1 MKLWKHFLLF
11 YLGGMGYS
19 GLELLWRG
27 RTHGSMFTLGGVCFL
42 LLGKLGRLPMN
53 LLSKAAA
60 GSALVTAGELLTGL
74 AVNRRYRVWDY
85 RSLPLN
91 FRGHICLLYSL
102 LWMPVS
108 LAGMALHRLLDRVI
122 SQKFHRVQE

>member
-1 MKLWKHFLLF
+1 MGVWKQFLLF

-27 RTHGSMFTLGGVCFL
+27 RTHGSMFALGGACFL
-42 LLGKLGRLPMN
+42 ALGRIGRLPGR
-53 LLSKAAA
+53 LWRKALA
-60 GSALVTAGELLTGL
+60 GSAAVTAGELLTGL
-74 AVNRRYRVWDY
+74 TVNRRYRVWDY

-102 LWMPVS
+102 LWIPVS
-108 LAGMALHRLLDRVI
+108 LAGMKLHRRLGRTIDDLI
-122 SQKFHRVQE
+122 SR